1 MQTDSPLDKDP
12 RLLDKQDLVAI
23 YELLSPRLFSYA
35 FRLLGDN
42 HLAEDC
48 VSETFSRFLKAI
60 QRGLGPRENVR
71 AYLYRIAHNWITDYY
86 RHRIPEDTLE
96 GRHLNLPSENPAVTV
111 SLNLDRDRVRQAL
124 LNLPPEQQQVLML
137 RFYEEWPH
145 EATAAAIGK
154 TVEATRALQYR
165 ALNGLRRM
173 LVAVEE

>member
-35 FRLLGDN
+35 VRLLGDN

-48 VSETFSRFLKAI
+48 VAETFSRFLKVI
-60 QRGLGPRENVR
+60 QRGLGPRDNVR

-86 RHRIPEDTLE
+86 RHRIPEDSLE

-124 LNLPPEQQQVLML
+124 LNLPPEQRQVLML

-145 EATAAAIGK
+145 EETAAAIGK